1 MEKPKEPQ
9 MKDKL
14 DRPPHHEPKITM
26 SPRLREV
33 YICDFPPA
41 ECAHQGEF
49 YRTREKTRRPV
60 VIISKNNRLDDVV
73 TVLAMTTKRQTSEKH
88 FVKIESPFHDHK
100 ASMVICNKPMT
111 IATTRLEQPTKR
123 PLPRVSEEDFT
134 RIMMK
139 VHNNI
144 CGYYFP
150 VDIQGKLAEVVG
162 SQKEDNQSMLDAIR
176 DMGMETFP
184 PKEIG

>member
-1 MEKPKEPQ
+1 MKNELDKP
-9 MKDKL
+9 
-14 DRPPHHEPKITM
+14 PPHELKITM
-26 SPRLREV
+26 SPRLREL

-41 ECAHQGEF
+41 EWAHQGEF

-60 VIISKNNRLDDVV
+60 VIISKNNRLGDVV

-100 ASMVICNKPMT
+100 TSMVICNKPIT

-123 PLPRVSEEDFT
+123 PIPRVLEEDFT

-150 VDIQGKLAEVVG
+150 TDIQDKLAKVVG
-162 SQKEDNQSMLDAIR
+162 SRKDDNQSMLNAIR
-176 DMGMETFP
+176 AVEMETFP
-184 PKEIG
+184 LKEIG